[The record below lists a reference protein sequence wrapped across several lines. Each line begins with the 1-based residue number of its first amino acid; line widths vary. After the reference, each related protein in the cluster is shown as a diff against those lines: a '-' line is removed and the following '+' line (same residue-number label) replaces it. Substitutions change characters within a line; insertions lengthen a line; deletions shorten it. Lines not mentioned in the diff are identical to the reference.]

1 MFYVCLFVTFVDF
14 ITFQGQGGPSGPL
27 GGPGSQVC
35 ILFFAYVNT
44 RFLSIKA
51 HVCVCACD
59 MFYNR
64 DLVETRTIT
73 KLGFS
78 SLKEITNY
86 LRLFSIFQLNFF
98 SETKMMNG
106 LKFKARETHDVNENI
121 LTFAR

>member
-1 MFYVCLFVTFVDF
+1 
-14 ITFQGQGGPSGPL
+14 
-27 GGPGSQVC
+27 
-35 ILFFAYVNT
+35 
-44 RFLSIKA
+44 
-51 HVCVCACD
+51 